1 MITGRLNYRTPTLT
15 VSLYFRCYVFLPLAN
30 GVRRLYSLK
39 CVLFIY
45 YMIVMQLLCDCDVT
59 ATAITKPVNHIDVV
73 IMSYILLTSIL
84 YAIQVDWLQSRAASQ
99 KNEHILFLFAVKS
112 QSQS

>member
-1 MITGRLNYRTPTLT
+1 
-15 VSLYFRCYVFLPLAN
+15 
-30 GVRRLYSLK
+30 
-39 CVLFIY
+39 
-45 YMIVMQLLCDCDVT
+45 MIVMQLLCDCNVT